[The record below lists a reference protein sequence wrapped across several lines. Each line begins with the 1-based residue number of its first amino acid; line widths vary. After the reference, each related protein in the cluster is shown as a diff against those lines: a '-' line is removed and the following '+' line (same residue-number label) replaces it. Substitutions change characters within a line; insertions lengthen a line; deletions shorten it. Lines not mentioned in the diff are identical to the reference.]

1 MNMNFLRKRK
11 AKKEAKQLLQSAKH
25 ARNMREDIADQREL
39 ETLRQAEDVFRQI
52 CETGRGNRPQAMKAL
67 EEAIDQVYPF
77 RLRQGMREN
86 VEVIIVA
93 VAAAMAIR
101 AFFFEPFKIPT
112 GSMQP
117 TLNGINAEA
126 QMGPGV
132 FDNPITKLPKWL
144 LSGASYKEVRA
155 KTSGS
160 LQAVRPFRD
169 SVLLNIGGVDHRI
182 PSYMK
187 DILKIKRVY
196 QKDEVI
202 VGGRIITGDQVIV
215 NKMAYNFRSPNR
227 GDVAVFDTRH
237 IKHNQ
242 VRKNTFYIKR
252 MVGMPLERI
261 QIQEGRLVVNGK
273 PVTDP
278 AIFQQIATDPVYQGG
293 HGNDGLLATA
303 TDVIELGEDLYLMCG
318 DNTAPGM
325 SLDGR
330 FFGGVPRKDFRGP
343 AVFVYWPF
351 REHWG
356 LIR

>member
-1 MNMNFLRKRK
+1 MNFIKKRK
-11 AKKEAKQLLQSAKH
+11 EKKESKQLLQSAKH
-25 ARNMREDIADQREL
+25 ARNMREDIADQLEL
-39 ETLRQAEDVFRQI
+39 ETLRQAEDMFRHI
-52 CETGRGNRPQAMKAL
+52 CKTGQGNHAQAMRAL
-67 EEAIDQVYPF
+67 EEAINQIYPF
-77 RLRQGMREN
+77 SLRQGTREN

-126 QMGPGV
+126 QMGPGI

-144 LSGASYKEVRA
+144 LTGASYKEVRA

-160 LQAVRPFRD
+160 LQGVRRFRD
-169 SVLLNIGGVDHRI
+169 SVLLNIGGVEHRI
-182 PSYMK
+182 PSYMEEV
-187 DILKIKRVY
+187 LNVKRVY
-196 QKDEVI
+196 RKDEVI
-202 VGGRIITGDQVIV
+202 SGARIITGDQVIV
-215 NKMAYNFRSPNR
+215 NKMAYNFRAPKR
-227 GDVAVFDTRH
+227 GDVAVFDTRN

-242 VRKNTFYIKR
+242 VRKDTFYIKR
-252 MVGMPLERI
+252 MVGMPSERI
-261 QIQEGRLVVNGK
+261 QIQEGRLIVNGK
-273 PVTDP
+273 PVSEP

-293 HGNDGLLATA
+293 HGNDALLAMA
-303 TDVIELGEDLYLMCG
+303 SDSIDLGEDLYLMCG

>member
-11 AKKEAKQLLQSAKH
+11 AKKEAKHLLQSAKH
-25 ARNMREDIADQREL
+25 ARNMREDIADQRTL

-52 CETGRGNRPQAMKAL
+52 CETGHGNRAQASKAL
-67 EEAIDQVYPF
+67 EQAIDQVYPF
-77 RLRQGMREN
+77 RLRQGVREN
-86 VEVIIVA
+86 VEIIIVA
-93 VAAAMAIR
+93 VAAAMTIR

-117 TLNGINAEA
+117 TLNGINAEV
-126 QMGPGV
+126 QLKPGF

-144 LSGASYKEVRA
+144 LTGASYKEVRA

-160 LQAVRPFRD
+160 FQAARNFGD
-169 SVLLNIGGVDHRI
+169 SFLLNIGGMEHRV
-182 PSYMK
+182 PVY
-187 DILKIKRVY
+187 LQERLNLKRVY

-202 VGGRIITGDQVIV
+202 VGGKVITGDQVIV
-215 NKMAYNFRSPNR
+215 NKMAYNFRSPKR
-227 GDVAVFDTRH
+227 GDVAVFDTRN

-261 QIQEGRLVVNGK
+261 QIQEGRLVVNGV
-273 PVTDP
+273 PVDEP
-278 AIFQQIATDPVYQGG
+278 EIFKRMATDPIYQGG
-293 HGNDGLLATA
+293 YRNNGLLATA
-303 TDVIELGEDLYLMCG
+303 TDAIELGEDLYLMCG

-330 FFGGVPRKDFRGP
+330 FFGGVPRRDFRGP